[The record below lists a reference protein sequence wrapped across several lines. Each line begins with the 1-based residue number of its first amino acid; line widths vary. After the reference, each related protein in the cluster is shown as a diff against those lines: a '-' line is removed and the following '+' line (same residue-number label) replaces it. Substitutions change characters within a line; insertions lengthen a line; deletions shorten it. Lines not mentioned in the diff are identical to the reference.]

1 MTNPAD
7 VPVRDASTVMLLR
20 DDPAGAGPQVWMLTR
35 VTNMVFAA
43 GASVFPGGRLDDAD
57 TDLPWS
63 GRAKQ
68 LFAEKFDC
76 DVDLAARLVGAA
88 VRETFEETGVLLT
101 SPPASLPDAAPEVEA
116 GRLRF
121 ADLLAERALAI
132 NGDALRP
139 WARWVTPANEINAR
153 RYDTRF
159 FVAALPDGAEAADL
173 TSESTIGEWLGVAQA
188 LAQSDRGER
197 YLMTPTKMNL
207 TSIAD
212 YGTVAEIM
220 AAAEDRSVVAVRP
233 VLEKDAEGNLWA
245 IMADGSRVLRISLP
259 SASD

>member
-1 MTNPAD
+1 
-7 VPVRDASTVMLLR
+7 
-20 DDPAGAGPQVWMLTR
+20 
-35 VTNMVFAA
+35 
-43 GASVFPGGRLDDAD
+43 
-57 TDLPWS
+57 
-63 GRAKQ
+63 
-68 LFAEKFDC
+68 
-76 DVDLAARLVGAA
+76 
-88 VRETFEETGVLLT
+88 
-101 SPPASLPDAAPEVEA
+101 
-116 GRLRF
+116 LRF
-121 ADLLAERALAI
+121 ADLLAERGLAI

-173 TSESTIGEWLGVAQA
+173 TSESTVGEWLGVAQA

-220 AAAEDRSVVAVRP
+220 AAAQDRSVVAVRP
-233 VLEKDAEGNLWA
+233 VLEQDAEGHLWA
-245 IMADGSRVLRISLP
+245 IMADGSRVLRIS
-259 SASD
+259 ASD